1 MGQGARPCWILFVSW
16 STWGQMVRQKHWEDT
31 RRHKTSQDVTRP
43 SQNCNANRHSL
54 LHFNHTNITCPNV
67 CPSVVNPRS
76 PTETV
81 FMCMCRSLQCGTLFQ
96 NVWSNPTFLLSV
108 VFVQGHKLPN
118 DKFRKKCHDMIWYP
132 TIDID
137 LKSECLWTC
146 SCRCHYIIDFF
157 YLLYLNGVLS
167 IFCSPNI
174 FTGCDVSYFRKFRQH
189 IQNTFKHIKDTLK
202 NTTHINTCS
211 IEHIVL
217 HIEALFLFVHF
228 SFSSF
233 SSFSSHSLSM
243 FCCFFGRC
251 VRVLP
256 PRAPWHP
263 EITATLVLS
272 RETPGSSNHNNN
284 NNNRPPYKHPAI
296 YGVLC
301 LFMRPFIIY
310 NIFVILYPRF
320 FFIIIYDPLP
330 SSGPL
335 AGCRA

>member
-1 MGQGARPCWILFVSW
+1 MVSPTLPSVHPWVTMVPTSSAAAVEVWSLISFISSRGLVRMRDLRKLRWGKERGPAGSFSSPDQLGARW
-16 STWGQMVRQKHWEDT
+16 SDKNIGKTQDVT

-202 NTTHINTCS
+202 NTTHINT
-211 IEHIVL
+211 HV
-217 HIEALFLFVHF
+217 V
-228 SFSSF
+228 
-233 SSFSSHSLSM
+233 
-243 FCCFFGRC
+243 
-251 VRVLP
+251 
-256 PRAPWHP
+256 
-263 EITATLVLS
+263 
-272 RETPGSSNHNNN
+272 
-284 NNNRPPYKHPAI
+284 
-296 YGVLC
+296 
-301 LFMRPFIIY
+301 
-310 NIFVILYPRF
+310 
-320 FFIIIYDPLP
+320 
-330 SSGPL
+330 
-335 AGCRA
+335 